1 MAENVL
7 KLKSYAKVNLCL
19 KIFHR
24 SDDGYHNIE
33 SIMQTIDLFDE
44 INLKQTDK
52 PGIFIECDNPEVP
65 TDKDSIV
72 YKAAE
77 VLMNN
82 INKGIDISIKKRI
95 PIASGLGGGSSNV
108 ATVLKGICRLFNLP
122 LSPAQLI
129 SIATNFGMD
138 TPFFILGGTAFARG
152 RGELVSPLP
161 TIYPPIPLILINPGI
176 KVSTKWAYQL
186 YDKSIN
192 KINKNVKSIT
202 DFAYLLNRSEIIKPA
217 EIHGLIYNSFD
228 SILSQ
233 KFPIIEKIKNRLKKL
248 GSITATI
255 SGSGPT
261 IYGIFERTNDMVR
274 VYNEIK
280 GEYPLVYQVH
290 TVEAQDTFL

>member
-7 KLKSYAKVNLCL
+7 KLKSYAKVNLYL
-19 KIFHR
+19 KIGHR
-24 SDDGYHNIE
+24 TGDGYHNIE

-44 INLKQTDK
+44 INLKQTDR

-65 TDKDSIV
+65 TDKNSII

-77 VLMNN
+77 ILMNN
-82 INKGIDISIKKRI
+82 INKGINISIKKHI
-95 PIASGLGGGSSNV
+95 PVASGLGGGSSNV
-108 ATVLKGICRLFNLP
+108 ATVLKGICRIFNLP
-122 LSPAQLI
+122 LSPARLLN
-129 SIATNFGMD
+129 IATNFGMD

-161 TIYPPIPLILINPGI
+161 AIYPPIPLILINPEI

-186 YDKSIN
+186 YDKSID
-192 KINKNVKSIT
+192 KNVKSIA
-202 DFAYLLNRSEIIKPA
+202 DFSYLLNRSEIIKPV
-217 EIHGLIYNSFD
+217 EIYSLIYNSFD
-228 SILSQ
+228 LILSQ
-233 KFPIIEKIKNRLKKL
+233 KFPVIEKIKNRLKKL

-261 IYGIFERTNDMVR
+261 IYGIFERKNDMVR

-280 GEYPLVYQVH
+280 DEYPLVYQAY
-290 TVEAQDTFL
+290 TIGAQDTSS